1 MMEDNSQ
8 EDKVQPE
15 NDIAGKN
22 KNNPFPGI
30 GILGINLMILI
41 IYTLLCK
48 MANNLDSLAFEAMF
62 IGVQVFVCIG
72 MAIAKRSGMWLL
84 SGFLVL
90 IIGFSTCVGIEGM
103 R

>member
-1 MMEDNSQ
+1 
-8 EDKVQPE
+8 
-15 NDIAGKN
+15 
-22 KNNPFPGI
+22 
-30 GILGINLMILI
+30 
-41 IYTLLCK
+41 

-62 IGVQVFVCIG
+62 IGLQVFVCII
-72 MAIAKRSGMWLL
+72 MAIVKRSGMWLL